1 MIRKTLGEVAVM
13 CGGNL
18 VNKQNEDTVIHGVIR
33 DSRHMSEGCLFI
45 PIVGEN
51 YDGHAFVAEGLRT
64 GAGGALWQ
72 RDRGTPPE
80 GAIIEVDDTLE
91 ALQKL
96 SKAYLREVGSKVVG
110 ITGSNGKTT
119 TKDMIAALLET
130 TYKVHKTVGN
140 YNNHIGL
147 PLTILAMDMDV
158 DIIVLEMGM
167 NARHE
172 IEFLAAIAGPDVA
185 VITNIGEAHLLQL
198 GSREE
203 IARAK
208 AEISSGLKSE
218 GLLIYNGD
226 EPLISE
232 VLAESTTIKP
242 INMKTW
248 TFGINPD
255 NDEYP
260 MGMLNHN
267 KGVIFTTNVHKEQGI
282 DLPLLGRHNVV
293 NCLAALAVARHFN
306 VTEENIHKGLS
317 HLRLTAMRIEQVV
330 LPTGLTILNDAYNAS
345 PSSMKAAIDVLQSM
359 KGYRTKIAVLGDML
373 ELGLQE
379 NEFHAEIGSYLT
391 ADKVNLLYTYG
402 PLSAYTAEAA
412 KVHLPESSVYAFED
426 KKELISHLEENLQP
440 RDIVLFKASRGMKL
454 EEVVDALKEKF

>member
-1 MIRKTLGEVAVM
+1 MTKTLREIAVM

-18 VNKQNEDTVIHGVIR
+18 VHQQDSDIVIHGVIR

-45 PIVGEN
+45 PLVGEN
-51 YDGHAFVAEGLRT
+51 YDGHVFVAEGLRT

-72 RDRGTPPE
+72 RDRGTPPQ
-80 GAIIEVDDTLE
+80 GAVIEVDDTLV
-91 ALQKL
+91 ALQML
-96 SKAYLREVGSKVVG
+96 SEAYLREVGSKVIG

-119 TKDMIAALLET
+119 TKDMVAALLET

-147 PLTILAMDMDV
+147 PLTILAMDRDV

-167 NARHE
+167 SERHE
-172 IEFLAAIAGPDVA
+172 IEVLAAIASPDVA

-208 AEISSGLKSE
+208 VEISSGLKSG

-242 INMKTW
+242 IDMKTY
-248 TFGINPD
+248 TFGMNPD

-260 MGMLNHN
+260 TGMLNHN
-267 KGVIFTTNVHKEQGI
+267 KGVIFTTNIYKEQGI

-293 NCLAALAVARHFN
+293 NCLAALAVARHFS
-306 VTEENIHKGLS
+306 VSEENIHKGLS
-317 HLRLTAMRIEQVV
+317 QLRLSAMRIEQIV
-330 LPTGLTILNDAYNAS
+330 LPTGLTVLNDAYNAS

-379 NEFHAEIGSYLT
+379 QEFHAEIGRYLT

-402 PLSAYTAEAA
+402 PLSRNTAEAA
-412 KVHLPESSVYAFED
+412 KVHLPESSIHAFED
-426 KKELISHLEENLQP
+426 KQELIRHLKDHLQP
-440 RDIVLFKASRGMKL
+440 RDIILMKASRGMKL
-454 EEVVDALKEKF
+454 EEVVDALKEKY

>member
-1 MIRKTLGEVAVM
+1 MRKTLGEVAVM